1 MLKHKDERPQRDPG
15 ACVSWAQA
23 RWQRFTHT
31 GLCKSGR
38 RRPRAGSQ
46 PCRAMEAETR
56 GALPASSPCRAA
68 ETRGPRGSRKQEQ
81 SSVLQ
86 KCISHCRAR
95 FSVCTLEQVKD
106 GQWTSPKSWGILAQ
120 SRSSIYTSQTGKG
133 IIWWQSVSTSK
144 PNKERQNKVHHG
156 KTLIKRITILQ
167 AAVQQIPI
175 SNKTLSLFLKAQWST
190 GR

>member
-95 FSVCTLEQVKD
+95 FSVCTLEQVTD
-106 GQWTSPKSWGILAQ
+106 GQWMPEELGHPGPIKELNLHISDRERDYLMTVCKYFKAKQ
-120 SRSSIYTSQTGKG
+120 R
-133 IIWWQSVSTSK
+133 TSK
-144 PNKERQNKVHHG
+144 QSSSWENSFYQMH
-156 KTLIKRITILQ
+156 
-167 AAVQQIPI
+167 
-175 SNKTLSLFLKAQWST
+175 
-190 GR
+190 